1 MESNIVTFPCDHLVS
16 PAVFQVK
23 VLTGTKVYFSLKGF
37 LIEGMV
43 IGYFGHVT
51 PDETMAQLG
60 GMLEGGAKPARVSDI
75 GYAVAYF
82 VPNPNY
88 SNTPPMISVGE
99 TPYIRQVQLLDES
112 EFFLSKEELVENFMK
127 KNYLK
132 LPDDVDPSNVT
143 SRYNPVVPL

>member
-1 MESNIVTFPCDHLVS
+1 MTTSDNNIVTFPCDHLVS

-43 IGYFGHVT
+43 VGYFGHMT

-60 GMLEGGAKPARVSDI
+60 GLLEGGAKPARVSDI

-82 VPNPNY
+82 VPNQQDFAAD
-88 SNTPPMISVGE
+88 
-99 TPYIRQVQLLDES
+99 PYVRQVQLLDES

-127 KNYLK
+127 THYLT
-132 LPDDVDPSNVT
+132 LPGDVNPGNVN
-143 SRYNPVVPL
+143 SKHVPVVPV

>member
-1 MESNIVTFPCDHLVS
+1 MNSDNNIVTFPCDHLVS
-16 PAVFQVK
+16 PAIFQVK

-43 IGYFGHVT
+43 VGYFGHMT

-60 GMLEGGAKPARVSDI
+60 GLLEGGAKPARVSDI

-82 VPNPNY
+82 VPNQQDFAAD
-88 SNTPPMISVGE
+88 
-99 TPYIRQVQLLDES
+99 PYVRQVQLLDES

-127 KNYLK
+127 THYLT
-132 LPDDVDPSNVT
+132 LPEDVNPGNVN
-143 SRYNPVVPL
+143 SKHVPVVPV

>member
-43 IGYFGHVT
+43 VGYFGHMT
-51 PDETMAQLG
+51 PDETMTQLG
-60 GMLEGGAKPARVSDI
+60 GLLEGGAKPARVSDI

-82 VPNPNY
+82 VPNQQDFAAD
-88 SNTPPMISVGE
+88 
-99 TPYIRQVQLLDES
+99 PYVRQVQLLDES

-127 KNYLK
+127 THYLT
-132 LPDDVDPSNVT
+132 LPEDVNPGNVN
-143 SRYNPVVPL
+143 SKHVPVVPV

>member
-1 MESNIVTFPCDHLVS
+1 MNSDNNIVTFPCDHLVS

-43 IGYFGHVT
+43 VGYFGHMT

-60 GMLEGGAKPARVSDI
+60 GLLEGGAKPARVSDI

-82 VPNPNY
+82 VPNQQDFAAD
-88 SNTPPMISVGE
+88 
-99 TPYIRQVQLLDES
+99 PYVRQVQLLDES

-127 KNYLK
+127 THYLT
-132 LPDDVDPSNVT
+132 LPEDVNPGNVN
-143 SRYNPVVPL
+143 SKHVPVIPV

>member
-1 MESNIVTFPCDHLVS
+1 MNSDNNIVTFPCDHLVS

-43 IGYFGHVT
+43 VGYFGHMT

-60 GMLEGGAKPARVSDI
+60 GLLEGGAKPARVSDI

-82 VPNPNY
+82 VPNQQDFAAD
-88 SNTPPMISVGE
+88 
-99 TPYIRQVQLLDES
+99 PYVRQVQLLDES

-127 KNYLK
+127 THYLS
-132 LPDDVDPSNVT
+132 LPEDVNPGNVN
-143 SRYNPVVPL
+143 SKHVPVVPV